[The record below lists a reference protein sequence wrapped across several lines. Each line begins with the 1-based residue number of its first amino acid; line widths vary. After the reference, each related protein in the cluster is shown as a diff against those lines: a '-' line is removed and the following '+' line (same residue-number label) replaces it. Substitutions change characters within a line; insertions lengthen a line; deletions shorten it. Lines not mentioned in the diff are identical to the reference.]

1 MLMNIRAKSPYFTS
15 LLTLAACL
23 FSMKAAWAI
32 EFSSRLDRAQWQV
45 EGDVFTCRLTQAI
58 ENFGTAVFFREA
70 GEKQTFRLEAKSIRM
85 AKGKA
90 SLVVKSPEWRPY
102 EPSRGLGLVSVEESK
117 EPIALEHNQASQ
129 LLDELLKGKVPTFER
144 RAFYT
149 PRNPLEPVKV
159 AVSPVSFQEAYDNY
173 QDCVA
178 TLLPA
183 NFKQLHRTATYYS
196 KEEWDLPAGQEEKLD
211 HIAQY
216 VIADKRVKQIYI
228 DAHTDYEG
236 LRADNLDISKN
247 RAEQVTDFLVEQGV
261 PRDMI
266 VVRWHGE
273 RYPIATNRTEAGR
286 AKNRRVTV
294 RMERADP
301 EPKR

>member
-1 MLMNIRAKSPYFTS
+1 MVVG
-15 LLTLAACL
+15 LLPLQST
-23 FSMKAAWAI
+23 WAI
-32 EFSSRLDRAQWQV
+32 EFSSRLDRAEWRV
-45 EGDVFTCRLTQAI
+45 EGDVFACRLTQAI
-58 ENFGTAVFFREA
+58 ENFGSAVFFREA

-90 SLVVKSPEWRPY
+90 ALVVKSPEWRPY
-102 EPSRGLGLVSVEESK
+102 EPSRGLGVVTVEESK
-117 EPIALEHNQASQ
+117 EPITLKHNQASR

-149 PRNPLEPVKV
+149 PRSPLEPVKV
-159 AVSPVSFQEAYDNY
+159 AVSPVSFQEAYNNY

-183 NFKQLHRTATYYS
+183 NFKQLRRTATYYS

-216 VIADKRVKQIYI
+216 VIADKRVEQIYI

-236 LRADNLDISKN
+236 LRADNLAVSKN
-247 RAEQVTDFLVEQGV
+247 RAAQVTDFLVEQGV

-266 VVRWHGE
+266 TVRWHGE
-273 RYPIATNRTEAGR
+273 RYPVATNRTKIGR